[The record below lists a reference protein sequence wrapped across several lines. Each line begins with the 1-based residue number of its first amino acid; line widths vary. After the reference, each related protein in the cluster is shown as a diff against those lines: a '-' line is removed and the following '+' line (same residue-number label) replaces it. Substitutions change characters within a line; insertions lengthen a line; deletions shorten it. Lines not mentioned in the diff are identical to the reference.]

1 MIQNLRLNLKVKKM
15 PEEVKN
21 SGFVLKPAYKNIQRK
36 DISKFPITNENLN
49 NELAIK
55 LIGYHPKGY
64 GLFKSLPAIKQLDVK
79 KEVEQL
85 SVSLNNID
93 FKVIDSQKA
102 FYEIT
107 KKPMFEPTP
116 YKFQVYFKKL
126 SRNKR
131 DKIIEFLKGV

>member
-1 MIQNLRLNLKVKKM
+1 M
-15 PEEVKN
+15 EEIEKIEN

-64 GLFKSLPAIKQLDVK
+64 GLFNSLPDVNVLDVK
-79 KEVEQL
+79 KSIEGLETVI
-85 SVSLNNID
+85 NNQGFKAID
-93 FKVIDSQKA
+93 VLKA
-102 FYEIT
+102 FYDIT
-107 KKPMFEPTP
+107 KNLMTEPTP
-116 YKFQVYFKKL
+116 YKLQVYFKKL
-126 SRNKR
+126 SRSKR